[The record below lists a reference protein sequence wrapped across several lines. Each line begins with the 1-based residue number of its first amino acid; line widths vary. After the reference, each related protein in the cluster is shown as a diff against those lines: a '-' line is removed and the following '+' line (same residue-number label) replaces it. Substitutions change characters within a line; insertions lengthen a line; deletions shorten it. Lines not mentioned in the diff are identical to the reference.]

1 MLLHFYDHVFALCTE
16 YGLSQQGLGR
26 AYWHLLHISCRV
38 LALPCAL
45 DSVAQDE
52 SPFLPLLFIPSA
64 SYLVGA

>member
-16 YGLSQQGLGR
+16 YGLSQQ
-26 AYWHLLHISCRV
+26 WHLLHISCRV